1 MIMVMMALVSYPGS
15 SSAEALKAS
24 GMTISYAV
32 QPGDTLFSISK
43 KYYLTGNYEQVA
55 KANGLN
61 SKTGLK
67 AGAVLKLKNPLV
79 MDYYE
84 VQQGDTLFAITKR
97 YFNRSNYMNVLMT
110 YNGISDPN
118 TELKIGMTLRI
129 PLRSGEGRHHVV
141 KGDTMYSLSARYFK
155 AQDYQKAVAQT
166 NGVGTASSLIQA
178 GQQLQIPNPYYM
190 VASSTAAVSAAVSAK
205 LSIDIDITRNK
216 LYVKSGGTVKKTF
229 DIASG
234 KKPGLTPTGS
244 FEIMTKIEN
253 PWYSAKGIPGG
264 DPKNPL
270 GSRWLGL
277 SVPNTQGT
285 KYGIHGTNA
294 PSSIGTNAST
304 GCIRMLNEDVEWLYD
319 MVPNGTKVKIH
330 K

>member
-1 MIMVMMALVSYPGS
+1 MIMIMMVVVSYPGS
-15 SSAEALKAS
+15 LGAAADKTP
-24 GMTISYAV
+24 GMTVSYTI
-32 QPGDTLFSISK
+32 QPGDTLFGISK
-43 KYYLTGNYEQVA
+43 KYYLTGRFEQVA

-61 SKTGLK
+61 PQAGLK
-67 AGAVLKLKNPLV
+67 AGTVIKLKNPLV
-79 MDYYE
+79 LDYYE
-84 VQQGDTLFAITKR
+84 VRQGDTLFAITKH
-97 YFNRSNYMNVLMT
+97 YFNRGNYMDALMT
-110 YNGISDPN
+110 YNGISDPD
-118 TELKIGMTLRI
+118 TPLKIGMTLRV
-129 PLRSGEGRHHVV
+129 PLPSGEGRHHVV
-141 KGDTMYSLSARYFK
+141 KGDTLYSLSVRYFK
-155 AQDYQKAVAQT
+155 PQDYQKALAQT
-166 NGVGTASSLIQA
+166 NGINTASGRIQA
-178 GQQLQIPNPYYM
+178 GQELQIPNPYYM
-190 VASSTAAVSAAVSAK
+190 ARSESTASAAAPAK

-216 LYVKSGGTVKKTF
+216 LYVKAGGAIKKTF

-234 KKPGLTPTGS
+234 RKAGLTPTGS

-294 PSSIGTNAST
+294 PASIGTNASA

-319 MVPNGTKVKIH
+319 AVPNGTKVRIH
-330 K
+330 T